1 MATTPTNKPIP
12 SEDPRDLKFNAGKID
27 EVVTSD
33 AHYYTDRFG
42 VRRWTI
48 AGFQYTAEEAIRNY
62 GYITLK
68 SFQLG
73 APLPNNELTLPNQV
87 LQDETNGEYYRW
99 DGAFPK
105 AVPVGS
111 TPASTG
117 GIGLGA
123 WVGVG
128 ANALRG
134 EFGVIAKQFESVAD
148 AIVDN
153 TLKVGQK
160 IKTVSY
166 HAGWAATVRGR
177 PYGGN
182 DYVVV
187 AGGTGVSDGGSFIDA
202 ANGLQLKGLFHG
214 GISIDHFGAVAS
226 DSTNSIQSA
235 INYASSIG
243 GALIKASSDIVYTI
257 SSEVS
262 ILENNVVLDF
272 CGATVISLV
281 PAGVWTISLGDGN
294 AVKQR
299 MGCINANIDGK
310 DAGGNGVRIR
320 KNVRRDIRY
329 DNLVVTGF
337 PGTGLKFDELNWCT
351 PAMSGVRLE
360 KNGVNLWI
368 DDNGNAVTL
377 DGLVTLNA
385 VQYNIV
391 IRGCFSVTLLG
402 GICQGAGISGLYVDI
417 GSVGTLQP
425 TESIKIIGT
434 YFEDNRVHHIHC
446 KNGQGAEIS
455 AFINSSSS
463 TGAAIKFENWTGAH
477 VHECTVINNESVD
490 FVETDSTSSQI
501 VVGKN
506 YATTATNL
514 SVNTLGGYMQ
524 AVEQNENG
532 VVASTASLPVPTPL
546 NLNTIRGV
554 IPDSGTDI
562 GRGYLYVATQD
573 TVSSRVWKRIQFAPN
588 KQPAGGQA
596 SPYTPNLTSTQIF
609 DITLPAGEFVINA
622 PTGPYRDGDEFKIL
636 MRASSSGS
644 TITFNSIYKTSI
656 SSTAPANAHGSV
668 TFTYSAGRS
677 VWMQTG
683 GLEWKL

>member
-27 EVVTSD
+27 EVVSGD
-33 AHYYTDRFG
+33 NHYYTDRFG
-42 VRRWTI
+42 VRRFTI

-62 GYITLK
+62 GYITMD
-68 SFQLG
+68 SFEDG
-73 APLPNNELTLPNQV
+73 ATLTLLNQV
-87 LQDETNGEYYRW
+87 LRHEATGEYYRW
-99 DGAFPK
+99 DGSFPK
-105 AVPVGS
+105 IVPAGS
-111 TPASTG
+111 TPETAG

-148 AIVDN
+148 AVADK
-153 TLKVGQK
+153 TLKAGQLVTT
-160 IKTVSY
+160 ISY

-177 PYGGN
+177 PSGGN

-187 AGGTGVSDGGSFIDA
+187 SGTGASDGGSFINTD
-202 ANGLQLKGLFHG
+202 NGMRLKGLFTN
-214 GISIDHFGAVAS
+214 GISIDNFGAEAT

-281 PAGVWTISLGDGN
+281 PAGAWTISLGDGN

-310 DAGGNGVRIR
+310 NAGGNGVRIR

-434 YFEDNRVHHIHC
+434 YFEDNKVHHIHC

-463 TGAAIKFENWTGAH
+463 TGAAIKFENWEGAH

-532 VVASTASLPVPTPL
+532 VVASKASLPEPTPL
-546 NLNTIRGV
+546 NRNTIRGV
-554 IPDSGTDI
+554 IPVSGTDI

-573 TVSSRVWKRIQFAPN
+573 TVASRVWKQIQFAPN
-588 KQPAGGQA
+588 KQPAGVQA

-609 DITLPAGEFVINA
+609 DITLPAGEFVISA
-622 PTGPYRDGDEFKIL
+622 PTGPYKDGDEFKIL
-636 MRASSSGS
+636 MRASPSGS

-656 SSTAPANAHGSV
+656 SPTAPANAHGSV

>member
-27 EVVTSD
+27 EVVSGD
-33 AHYYTDRFG
+33 NHYYTDRFG
-42 VRRWTI
+42 VRRFTI

-62 GYITLK
+62 GYITMD
-68 SFQLG
+68 SFEDG
-73 APLPNNELTLPNQV
+73 ATLTLLNQV
-87 LQDETNGEYYRW
+87 LRHEATGEYYRW
-99 DGAFPK
+99 DGSFPK
-105 AVPVGS
+105 IVPAGS
-111 TPASTG
+111 TPETAG

-134 EFGVIAKQFESVAD
+134 ELGVIAKQFESVAD
-148 AIVDN
+148 AVADK
-153 TLKVGQK
+153 TLKAGQLVTT
-160 IKTVSY
+160 ISY

-177 PYGGN
+177 PSGGN

-187 AGGTGVSDGGSFIDA
+187 SGTGASDGGSFINTD
-202 ANGLQLKGLFHG
+202 NGMRLKGLFTN
-214 GISIDHFGAVAS
+214 GISIDNFGAEAT

-281 PAGVWTISLGDGN
+281 PAGAWTISLGDGN

-310 DAGGNGVRIR
+310 NAGGNGVRIR

-463 TGAAIKFENWTGAH
+463 TGAAIKFENWAGAH

-532 VVASTASLPVPTPL
+532 VVASTASLPEPTPL

-554 IPDSGTDI
+554 IPVSGTDI

-609 DITLPAGEFVINA
+609 DITLPAGEFVISA
-622 PTGPYRDGDEFKIL
+622 PTGPYKDGDEFKIL
-636 MRASSSGS
+636 MRASPSGS

-656 SSTAPANAHGSV
+656 SPTAPANAHGSV

>member
-1 MATTPTNKPIP
+1 MNELFSQGGKGSTGILTNKQAIARVNGITQEKVGYISKSFPIDTFTLLFEKDSQTTWKRASATGTPLSWVVANNTLDLVTTTGSFTLLPAGPVTDVLTELAARDGFKLIGHVNSFSELRQTTPSFEGQVIHLLSYREDWKALAKPPSGGGKFVAMTGAATDNGGTICVPEGVSGMYWRRLYDGNKIH
-12 SEDPRDLKFNAGKID
+12 ID
-27 EVVTSD
+27 W
-33 AHYYTDRFG
+33 FG
-42 VRRWTI
+42 
-48 AGFQYTAEEAIRNY
+48 
-62 GYITLK
+62 
-68 SFQLG
+68 
-73 APLPNNELTLPNQV
+73 
-87 LQDETNGEYYRW
+87 
-99 DGAFPK
+99 
-105 AVPVGS
+105 
-111 TPASTG
+111 
-117 GIGLGA
+117 
-123 WVGVG
+123 
-128 ANALRG
+128 
-134 EFGVIAKQFESVAD
+134 AD
-148 AIVDN
+148 AE
-153 TLKVGQK
+153 
-160 IKTVSY
+160 
-166 HAGWAATVRGR
+166 
-177 PYGGN
+177 
-182 DYVVV
+182 
-187 AGGTGVSDGGSFIDA
+187 
-202 ANGLQLKGLFHG
+202 
-214 GISIDHFGAVAS
+214 
-226 DSTNSIQSA
+226 DSTIPIQNA
-235 INYASSIG
+235 INYASVIG
-243 GALIKASSDIVYTI
+243 GALIEASPDKVYTI

-272 CGATVISLV
+272 CGAKVISLV
-281 PAGVWTISLGDGN
+281 PAGAWTISLGDGN

-402 GICQGAGISGLYVDI
+402 GICQGAGISGVYVDA
-417 GSVGTLQP
+417 GLVGTQQ
-425 TESIKIIGT
+425 SSMSVKILGT
-434 YFEDNRVHHIHC
+434 YFEDNKVHHIHC

-455 AFINSSSS
+455 AFINSFSSIA
-463 TGAAIKFENWTGAH
+463 GAAIKFENWTGAH
-477 VHECTVINNESVD
+477 VHECTVINNQSVD

-506 YATTATNL
+506 YASTAANL
-514 SVNTLGGYMQ
+514 YVNKFGGYMQ

-546 NLNTIRGV
+546 NRNTIRGV

-573 TVSSRVWKRIQFAPN
+573 TIASRVWKQIQFAPN
-588 KQPAGGQA
+588 KQPAGGQT
-596 SPYTPNLTSTQIF
+596 SPYTPNLTTTQIF

-656 SSTAPANAHGSV
+656 SSTAPANAYASV

-677 VWMQTG
+677 AWIQTG